1 MGDALQPP
9 QRRPSDQIVRADT
22 PRLDRLSAGT
32 ISANS
37 PVPNRQRF
45 GAARHQDRR
54 TSPTT
59 QVAAPLDWTVST
71 RIGSLKS
78 GPMKVWPTINGGLWP
93 VMLRPYAA

>member
-1 MGDALQPP
+1 LVGLQPDIILVSSGSATVAV
-9 QRRPSDQIVRADT
+9 QRETRTIPIVFAVIVTLR
-22 PRLDRLSAGT
+22 
-32 ISANS
+32 
-37 PVPNRQRF
+37 NRSEV
-45 GAARHQDRR
+45 GP

-78 GPMKVWPTINGGLWP
+78 GPMRVWPTINGGLWP